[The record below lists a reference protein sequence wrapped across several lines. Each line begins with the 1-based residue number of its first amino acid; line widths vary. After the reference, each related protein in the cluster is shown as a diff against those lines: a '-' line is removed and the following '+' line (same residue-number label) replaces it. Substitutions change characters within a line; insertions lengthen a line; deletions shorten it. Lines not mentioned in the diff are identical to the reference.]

1 MGSVRDA
8 MLLGDAF
15 MLRRDLLFALLA
27 MLICSATLAQEPTA
41 PKVVQLTIDYGDG
54 SQKVFTQLEWKEKQ
68 TVLDVLQAAE
78 KHARGIK
85 VKHRGS
91 GAALFVTTIDEVANE
106 GVGSNWLY
114 EVNGT
119 PGDRSCAIFDVQAGD
134 KVLWKFGKKR

>member
-1 MGSVRDA
+1 M
-8 MLLGDAF
+8 MLGDTVMMRREF
-15 MLRRDLLFALLA
+15 IWSMLVMLF
-27 MLICSATLAQEPTA
+27 CSAAIAQEPAAAKT
-41 PKVVQLTIDYGDG
+41 VQLTIDYGDG
-54 SQKVFTQLEWKEKQ
+54 SQKVFTALEWKEKQ

-119 PGDRSCAIFDVQAGD
+119 PGDRSCALLEVQAGD

>member
-1 MGSVRDA
+1 
-8 MLLGDAF
+8 MLGETK
-15 MLRRDLLFALLA
+15 MMRRELLLAVLA
-27 MLICSATLAQEPTA
+27 MLFCSTAIAQEPAA

-54 SQKVFTQLEWKEKQ
+54 SQKVFTELAWKEKH
-68 TVLDVLQAAE
+68 TVFDVLQAAE

-85 VKHRGS
+85 LKHRGS
-91 GAALFVTTIDEVANE
+91 GAALFVTAIDDVANE